1 MEKKIRVTLPLEIHN
16 IIETD
21 SEDFGINKNFLCN
34 YLFENYKY
42 IKIINNFD
50 YNLLKNKKIIQFNL
64 SKTNLENYY
73 NFLIENNIQ
82 IEAEFFRNLIISY
95 SIKSKKNR
103 ELFIFKNIL
112 SKIDYAIKNNYQ
124 IVLNFR
130 DGNKKLVSPFLV
142 SSSKLEIKNYLFSYE
157 EETKT
162 FKNFLIRNIRSTYI
176 LKKNRTFQDEIFIK
190 NVVNNFDPFL
200 STNNY
205 ILVRFS
211 ENGLKNLK
219 TLKTNRPK
227 ILEKNGF
234 TYKFECS
241 LEKGKR
247 YFAYFLSDA
256 EIIEPFELRNW
267 FKDHFKKGTR
277 LY

>member
-1 MEKKIRVTLPLEIHN
+1 MEKKIRVTLPLEIYN

-42 IKIINNFD
+42 IKIINNNN
-50 YNLLKNKKIIQFNL
+50 YYLLKNKKIIQFNL
-64 SKTNLENYY
+64 SKSNFENYY

-82 IEAEFFRNLIISY
+82 IEAEFFRNLIINY
-95 SIKSKKNR
+95 AIKSKKNR

-124 IVLNFR
+124 IILNFR
-130 DGNKKLVSPFLV
+130 DRNKKLVSPFLV

-157 EETKT
+157 EETKK
-162 FKNFLIRNIRSTYI
+162 FKNFLIRNINSIYI
-176 LKKNRTFQDEIFIK
+176 VKKSRTFINDDFIK

-211 ENGLKNLK
+211 ENGLKILK
-219 TLKTNRPK
+219 ILKTNRPK

-256 EIIEPFELRNW
+256 EILEPFELRIW
-267 FKDHFKKGTR
+267 FKNHFKKGIS